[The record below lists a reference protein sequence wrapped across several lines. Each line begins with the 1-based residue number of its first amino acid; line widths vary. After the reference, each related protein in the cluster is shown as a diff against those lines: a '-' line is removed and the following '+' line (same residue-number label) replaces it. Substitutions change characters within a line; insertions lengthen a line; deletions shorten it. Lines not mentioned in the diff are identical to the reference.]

1 MGLTYIERFAECMA
15 KYEPGYY
22 LENVVTLTPPL
33 QNDTAAGSTFLA
45 NITPRDRKIAM
56 TDII

>member
-22 LENVVTLTPPL
+22 LENVTPPL